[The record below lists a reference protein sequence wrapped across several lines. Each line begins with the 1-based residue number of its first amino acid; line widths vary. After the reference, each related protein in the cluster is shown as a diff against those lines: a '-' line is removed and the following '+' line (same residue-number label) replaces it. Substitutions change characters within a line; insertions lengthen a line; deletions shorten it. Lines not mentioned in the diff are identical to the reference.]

1 MNKKIEDKKKVS
13 KSVKAEPVKTD
24 KVNEKVSTFKKKKK
38 VKRNITSGIAYVYS
52 TFNNTIISIAD
63 ESGNVIAWSSAG
75 AKGFKGSRKS
85 TPYAAQVAADDAGGK
100 AYEQGLR
107 TLTVQVKG
115 PGSGRETALRAFQS
129 KGFRI
134 TSIKDTTPMPH
145 NGTRP
150 PKRRRV

>member
-1 MNKKIEDKKKVS
+1 MSKTKEKVEKKSEIKEAKKVEVKKVS
-13 KSVKAEPVKTD
+13 S
-24 KVNEKVSTFKKKKK
+24 FKKKSKIKK
-38 VKRNITSGIAYVYS
+38 YYLRYCIHLS

-63 ESGNVIAWSSAG
+63 ESGNVISWSSAG

-85 TPYAAQVAADDAGGK
+85 TPYAAQIAADDAGAK

-115 PGSGRETALRAFQS
+115 PGSGRETALRSLQS
-129 KGFRI
+129 RGFKI
-134 TSIKDTTPMPH
+134 LSIKDTTPMPH
-145 NGTRP
+145 NGARP